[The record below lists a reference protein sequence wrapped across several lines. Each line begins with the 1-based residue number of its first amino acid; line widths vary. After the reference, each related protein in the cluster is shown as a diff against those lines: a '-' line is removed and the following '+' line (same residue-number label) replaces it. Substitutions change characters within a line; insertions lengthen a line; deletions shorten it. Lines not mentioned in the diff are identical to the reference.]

1 MNGGSEAASTG
12 RIRMRAMK
20 LRRRATTWLWMAA
33 ILTFAPSTV
42 RAQYLYLDSNGDG
55 IHDATDRMNKS
66 TPTTV
71 DIWLDTDSNR
81 DGSPATCTFG
91 GGALDLS
98 SYEVVL
104 QAVGGT
110 INWGPMSNLMAN
122 LTSNFARDARDTTG
136 TVYYHNGYGTTMA
149 SKVYLPGFYK
159 LASLVA
165 TVATGSPRVDI
176 VVRHA
181 INRASRTSFGTAC
194 LANAERDHTNKFG
207 YNWFDVDG
215 LQAPIDVPPFVR
227 APGLVLPQDGAQVV
241 VDVLVSDPDGDGINS
256 LVADFSGLPVG
267 HNAAFTTN
275 GSNTTGNFTWT
286 PTANDSGDY
295 SVTFTAMNFLPGT
308 RTTVIHVIGTA
319 SGVGDKAP
327 PATVELGQNHP
338 NPFNPATSI
347 DFFLPQSGRARLAI
361 YDVAGRLVRE
371 LVSGIVDA
379 GKHSEHWLGEDSRG
393 KPVRSGV
400 YWYRLEAGGLRLE
413 RRMVLLR

>member
-1 MNGGSEAASTG
+1 
-12 RIRMRAMK
+12 
-20 LRRRATTWLWMAA
+20 MAA

-81 DGSPATCTFG
+81 DGSPATCTFE

-104 QAVGGT
+104 HAVGGT

-149 SKVYLPGFYK
+149 SKIYLPGFYK

-215 LQAPIDVPPFVR
+215 LQAPIDIPPFVR
-227 APGLVLPQDGAQVV
+227 APGLVLPQDGAQVA
-241 VDVLVSDPDGDGINS
+241 VDVLVSDPDGDAINS

-319 SGVGDKAP
+319 SAVESNVPSASI
-327 PATVELGQNHP
+327 ELGQNHP

-347 DFFLPQSGRARLAI
+347 DFVVPQPGRARLAI